1 MRKWIGDNLW
11 KLRTA
16 HAEDVRHAIFIDL
29 ATIILLWLYYHCYTY
44 MNIMGVYIY
53 IYRYRWGK
61 KLLKGELLQITEEAD
76 MEIEK
81 KSVEME
87 SGEVTEKKNQK
98 KAQQRRGGIRTL
110 PFILGQIT
118 FYYSYY
124 FIILFSYF

>member
-1 MRKWIGDNLW
+1 
-11 KLRTA
+11 
-16 HAEDVRHAIFIDL
+16 
-29 ATIILLWLYYHCYTY
+29 
-44 MNIMGVYIY
+44 
-53 IYRYRWGK
+53 
-61 KLLKGELLQITEEAD
+61 

>member
-1 MRKWIGDNLW
+1 
-11 KLRTA
+11 
-16 HAEDVRHAIFIDL
+16 
-29 ATIILLWLYYHCYTY
+29 